1 MNSKLKKLGI
11 GFFILISVY
20 VLSGGAGPGFA
31 GLTTAS
37 PVFAANPTNIVS
49 PGLGTTIKGN
59 INNATTPFSQKDITV
74 VIGIIINA
82 VLGVIGVVFLILLV
96 YAGFRWLLAKGEDGE
111 IKKAR
116 GLIEHSI
123 IGLVIIVG
131 CFVVVRFVL
140 SALQKVF

>member
-1 MNSKLKKLGI
+1 MKVKIS
-11 GFFILISVY
+11 ILLLLVTGYWLLVTIQ
-20 VLSGGAGPGFA
+20 
-31 GLTTAS
+31 
-37 PVFAANPTNIVS
+37 PVFAANPTGIVS
-49 PGLGTTIKGN
+49 PGLSTNIKEN
-59 INNATTPFSQKDITV
+59 INSAAISFSQKDITA

-82 VLGVIGVVFLILLV
+82 VLGIIGVIFLILLV
-96 YAGFRWLLAKGEDGE
+96 YAGFRWLLAKGEDAE

-131 CFVVVRFVL
+131 CFVIVRFVL